1 MGAGNARL
9 AALDIANKAKG
20 TVATSGTGR
29 RVQALHS
36 WGGKTQDQALRCNI
50 STDFL
55 FSVNEYFNLRFSLT

>member
-9 AALDIANKAKG
+9 AALAIANEAKG

-36 WGGKTQDQALRCNI
+36 WKKKIKL
-50 STDFL
+50 
-55 FSVNEYFNLRFSLT
+55 